1 MDAEEHARRVRQL
14 VHEFNNQLF
23 VIGGHCELLAMQLEP
38 GSRAHADLAAILEA
52 TDKASDLAV
61 RMRELAVAF
70 VNAVHAVTPRAGNPA
85 DVDAH

>member
-1 MDAEEHARRVRQL
+1 MDAEEHARKVRQL

-23 VIGGHCELLAMQLEP
+23 VIGGHCELLALQLEP

-61 RMRELAVAF
+61 RMRELAMA
-70 VNAVHAVTPRAGNPA
+70 HAVAARTANPA

>member
-1 MDAEEHARRVRQL
+1 MDAEEHARHVRQL

-85 DVDAH
+85 DVDVH